1 MNTLIQNCRYA
12 VRIFR
17 GSPGFTAVA
26 VLSLAA
32 AIGVNTAIFSVFN
45 AVLLKNL
52 PVPAPERLVFLRV
65 PNGSVSY
72 PWYREF
78 RDRNQVLPG
87 LLATSWPW
95 KMAMRAGESGAE
107 LAAVSFVSGN
117 FFQTLGVATVI
128 GRPIAP
134 SDDQAN
140 ANPVGVLAYGIWRQR
155 FGADRS
161 IMGRIIRINGHPL
174 TIIGV
179 AARGFH
185 GVYTGSPTD
194 LYVPIHSIG
203 SIRPDF
209 WGWERPD
216 WNWLAT
222 LGRLKP
228 GVTIRQAEA
237 SLNVMEPQVRAALD
251 VERARIRPGSKPDKE
266 AEPVRLLPGGVGTPW
281 LQYQLSHPLNI
292 LLMAT
297 GLVLLIACANVA
309 NLFLARAASRQR
321 EMAVRLSLGAT
332 RWRITGQLFTESL
345 ILAAAAGSLG
355 ILLSFWGTDALLA
368 LLPAGRRAIDLQ
380 PTPDMRVLAFTAL
393 ASIAAG
399 LLFGLAPAR
408 EASRTDITGAM
419 KADAGATAGGARMA
433 LRKTLVTAQVV
444 LSLAL
449 LVGAGLFLRTLGN
462 LLDIDPGFHRE
473 NVLLVGTDPA
483 QFGYNRQRVRQFY
496 DRLLDRT
503 RQIPGVVAASL
514 AQITPLSGANRNS
527 DVSFEGYKPTSKRE
541 MILEFNQ
548 VSAGYFST
556 MRIPILLGRDFTPE
570 DEPAIV
576 PEGGFL
582 EGIAGSSTG
591 DLGPPVL
598 PHERRSAII
607 SESTARH
614 FFQDANPIGR
624 RFSYGEPF
632 RADQAFEI
640 VGVVKDVKYGG
651 LREDARRMIYVPVW
665 LHGAESCWLAMR
677 SARDPKQLGGTIRR
691 TVRDI
696 DPAIPVLETTTLEED
711 VDNNISDERL
721 IANLSSFFGALSLAL
736 AAIGLYGVISYTV
749 TRRTKEFGI
758 RMALGGRRS
767 ELVWMVLRESLGLV
781 VLGIAL
787 GTGAA
792 FALTRLV
799 SSMLYGVSAHDP
811 VTIGAAAALLLAT
824 SIFAAL
830 IPAYRA
836 SRVDPMAALRCE

>member
-1 MNTLIQNCRYA
+1 MSMLIQNCRYA
-12 VRIFR
+12 LRIFR
-17 GSPGFTAVA
+17 RSPGFTAVA

-32 AIGVNTAIFSVFN
+32 GIGVNTAIFSVFN

-52 PVPAPERLVFLRV
+52 PVPVPERLVFLRT
-65 PNGSVSY
+65 PNYDVSY

-78 RDRNQVLPG
+78 RDRNQVLSG
-87 LLATSWPW
+87 LLAASWPW

-117 FFQTLGVATVI
+117 FFQTLGVATII

-134 SDDQAN
+134 SDDQTN
-140 ANPVGVLAYGIWRQR
+140 ANPVGLLAYGIWQQR

-161 IMGRIIRINGHPL
+161 VVGRIIRINGHPL

-194 LYVPIHSIG
+194 LYVPIS
-203 SIRPDF
+203 SVENLRPDF
-209 WGWERPD
+209 SGWRLP
-216 WNWLAT
+216 NWHWLDT

-228 GVTIRQAEA
+228 GVTVRQAEA
-237 SLNVMEPQVRAALD
+237 SLNVLEPQVRAALD
-251 VERARIRPGSKPDKE
+251 VERAKYWPGSKPDKE
-266 AEPVRLLPGGVGTPW
+266 PEPVRLLPGGVGTPW
-281 LQYQLSHPLNI
+281 LQYLSSPLRI
-292 LLMAT
+292 LLIAT

-321 EMAVRLSLGAT
+321 EMAVRMSLGAT
-332 RWRITGQLFTESL
+332 RWRIAWQLLTESL
-345 ILAAAAGSLG
+345 ILAAAAGGLG

-368 LLPAGRRAIDLQ
+368 LLPAGRRAIELQ

-419 KADAGATAGGARMA
+419 KADAGGPAGGARMA
-433 LRKTLVTAQVV
+433 LRKTLVLVQVV
-444 LSLAL
+444 LSLTL
-449 LVGAGLFLRTLGN
+449 LVGAGLFLRTLGS

-473 NVLLVGTDPA
+473 NVLLVETDPT
-483 QFGYNRQRVRQFY
+483 QFGYKSQRVRLFY
-496 DRLLDRT
+496 DRLLERS
-503 RQIPGVVAASL
+503 RQIPGVQAASL
-514 AQITPLSGANRNS
+514 AKITPLAGGNRNA
-527 DVSFEGYKPTSKRE
+527 DVSFEGYKPTSERE
-541 MILEFNQ
+541 KYLDFNQ

-582 EGIAGSSTG
+582 EGVAGSSTG

-607 SESTARH
+607 TESTARH
-614 FFQDANPIGR
+614 FFKDANPIGR
-624 RFSYGEPF
+624 RFSYGDPF
-632 RADQAFEI
+632 RADRAFEI
-640 VGVVKDVKYGG
+640 VGVVKDVKYAG
-651 LREDARRMIYVPVW
+651 LRREARMMIYVPVW
-665 LHGAESCWLAMR
+665 MHGAESSWLAIR
-677 SARDPKQLGGTIRR
+677 TARDPRQLAGVIRR
-691 TVRDI
+691 TVRDL

-711 VDNNISDERL
+711 VNNNIGDERL

-781 VLGIAL
+781 VFGIAL
-787 GTGAA
+787 GTGVA

-811 VTIGAAAALLLAT
+811 LTIGAAAALLLAT
-824 SIFAAL
+824 SILAAL